1 VEACFF
7 KRNPE
12 ERTVMEKIFSNE
24 KGIALL
30 TSLLLSLGV
39 MIMVLGVMYFITQS
53 TTMSGAGK
61 RYATASEA
69 ADGAVEA
76 AKDDINQA
84 MWGNTAATMFNG
96 SVCFASAMTSN
107 DSPCTSSVTLP
118 GTGGGNFNASI
129 TVVRLYSVAIPGGR
143 LEFARSNG
151 GAPSMAVYFRI
162 TATVTGSGNSKAE
175 NSVLY
180 RFTG

>member
-1 VEACFF
+1 MM
-7 KRNPE
+7 R
-12 ERTVMEKIFSNE
+12 KILKSEN
-24 KGIALL
+24 GIALL

-39 MIMVLGVMYFITQS
+39 MIMILGILYFITQS

-84 MWGNTAATMFNG
+84 MWGNATASMFQG
-96 SVCFASAMTSN
+96 SSCFATAMVTN
-107 DSPCTSSVTLP
+107 NSPCTSSITLP
-118 GTGGGNFNASI
+118 GTGSANFNASV
-129 TVVRLYSVAIPGGR
+129 TVVRLYNVAIPGGR

-151 GAPSMAVYFRI
+151 GAPSMAIYFRI
-162 TATVTGSGNSKAE
+162 TTTVTGSNNSKAQ